1 MGIEWTNI
9 PFGQLY
15 KIPSR
20 NGLNRPGA
28 VRGEGYRMIN
38 MGELFGNDR
47 ISDLEMERVKLN
59 DREMRDFEVLEH
71 DLLFA
76 RQSIVAEGAGKCS
89 LVIEVPEYTCFE
101 SHIIRVR
108 LDVNK
113 ASPMFYYYLFQSQ
126 LGKAYLSTI
135 RLQGVQ
141 AGIRGSDL
149 VNLELPYPKLEE
161 QQHIASVL
169 SNYDDLIENNN
180 KRIAILEQMAEQIYK
195 EWFVRMRFPGYEY
208 AEFEKGVP
216 KGWLKELGNYIK
228 VVKGKSYTGEE
239 INEIGEGKPF
249 VNLKSF
255 NRGGGYRYD
264 GIKFYTGKYNEK
276 QVVREGDIVMAVT
289 DMTQDRAVVGRV
301 ARIPKT
307 EFSEMIISL
316 DSAKIVPDK
325 KLPNAFFYATLR
337 FGFFGNTIKEFANG
351 SNVLHLKP
359 DLAYQMKSIIPDDE
373 ALIKKFDK
381 LIEPYFNL
389 IDNLNLEN
397 QNLKKTRDLLLP
409 RLISGKLKVKDLGAV
424 TKKEKV

>member
-1 MGIEWTNI
+1 
-9 PFGQLY
+9 
-15 KIPSR
+15 
-20 NGLNRPGA
+20 
-28 VRGEGYRMIN
+28 
-38 MGELFGNDR
+38 
-47 ISDLEMERVKLN
+47 
-59 DREMRDFEVLEH
+59 
-71 DLLFA
+71 
-76 RQSIVAEGAGKCS
+76 
-89 LVIEVPEYTCFE
+89 
-101 SHIIRVR
+101 
-108 LDVNK
+108 
-113 ASPMFYYYLFQSQ
+113 
-126 LGKAYLSTI
+126 
-135 RLQGVQ
+135 
-141 AGIRGSDL
+141 
-149 VNLELPYPKLEE
+149 
-161 QQHIASVL
+161 
-169 SNYDDLIENNN
+169 
-180 KRIAILEQMAEQIYK
+180 
-195 EWFVRMRFPGYEY
+195 MRFPGYEY

-249 VNLKSF
+249 VNLESF

>member
-1 MGIEWTNI
+1 
-9 PFGQLY
+9 
-15 KIPSR
+15 
-20 NGLNRPGA
+20 
-28 VRGEGYRMIN
+28 MIN
-38 MGELFGNDR
+38 WQESRLGAKADIYSGFAFKSNDMTEFDSGFPV
-47 ISDLEMERVKLN
+47 IKIAQIQNKQVLKNVEEYFPSEKYTPKLKRYLLKK
-59 DREMRDFEVLEH
+59 DDILIAMTGAGSVGKIGKMHFVDRDFLINQRV
-71 DLLFA
+71 A
-76 RQSIVAEGAGKCS
+76 IVRVNTKELCPNYLYYFLSQNYIEESLYNIGLGAGQPNIS
-89 LVIEVPEYTCFE
+89 PADIGRIDIYVP
-101 SHIIRVR
+101 
-108 LDVNK
+108 
-113 ASPMFYYYLFQSQ
+113 P
-126 LGKAYLSTI
+126 
-135 RLQGVQ
+135 
-141 AGIRGSDL
+141 
-149 VNLELPYPKLEE
+149 LPE
-161 QQHIASVL
+161 QQRIASIL
-169 SNYDDLIENNN
+169 SAYDELIENNN
-180 KRIAILEQMAEQIYK
+180 KRISILERMAEQIYK
-195 EWFVRMRFPGYEY
+195 EWFVRMRFPGYENV
-208 AEFEKGVP
+208 EFEKGVP

-264 GIKFYTGKYNEK
+264 GIKFYTGKYHEK

-359 DLAYQMKSIIPDDE
+359 ELAYQMKSIIPDDE
-373 ALIKKFDK
+373 AIIKKFEK

-409 RLISGKLKVKDLGAV
+409 RLISGKLRVKDA
-424 TKKEKV
+424 KPDQKI

>member
-1 MGIEWTNI
+1 MLKDWGKDIKLGMLVKLSQGQVINAQTN
-9 PFGQLY
+9 FLVV
-15 KIPSR
+15 SE
-20 NGLNRPGA
+20 GLPLLRITD
-28 VRGEGYRMIN
+28 MIN
-38 MGELFGNDR
+38 NKRTVFIDKDRVPKKNIALSEDIIYTRTGQVGLVFKNQFGVIHNNCFKVIPVDKSLDR
-47 ISDLEMERVKLN
+47 NYLYWYLRSNSVYNYVNGIASGSAQPDLPHASFYSINIKLPPLQEQQ
-59 DREMRDFEVLEH
+59 RI
-71 DLLFA
+71 A
-76 RQSIVAEGAGKCS
+76 SI
-89 LVIEVPEYTCFE
+89 
-101 SHIIRVR
+101 
-108 LDVNK
+108 
-113 ASPMFYYYLFQSQ
+113 
-126 LGKAYLSTI
+126 LST
-135 RLQGVQ
+135 
-141 AGIRGSDL
+141 
-149 VNLELPYPKLEE
+149 
-161 QQHIASVL
+161 
-169 SNYDDLIENNN
+169 YDDLLENNY
-180 KRIAILEQMAEQIYK
+180 KRIAILEKAAEQIYK
-195 EWFVRMRFPGYEY
+195 EWFVRMRFPGYEI

-228 VVKGKSYTGEE
+228 VIKGKSYTGEE
-239 INEIGEGKPF
+239 INDIGVGKPF

-264 GIKFYTGKYNEK
+264 GIKYYTGKYHEK

-307 EFSEMIISL
+307 EFQEMIISL

-389 IDNLNLEN
+389 VDNLNLEN

-409 RLISGKLKVKDLGAV
+409 RLISGKLRVKDIPDPQKQSV
-424 TKKEKV
+424 